1 MTFLFIL
8 TFIFSLTAGAAMY
21 EWTDNKGVV
30 NFTDNPD
37 KIPAKYLKK
46 VKKRPSITGDQTG
59 SSPAEKTQEKAPAA
73 SGQEPDTQKIE
84 KLYGGHE
91 QIWWRSRF
99 SDIRNELKAVQEGL
113 LGKKEE
119 LVGLRRQ
126 MTIYNYGRDRKAYY
140 DKLAEIEK
148 DETREK
154 ELNEQLNSLDI
165 EASKAGVP
173 AEWRQ

>member
-1 MTFLFIL
+1 M
-8 TFIFSLTAGAAMY
+8 
-21 EWTDNKGVV
+21 
-30 NFTDNPD
+30 
-37 KIPAKYLKK
+37 
-46 VKKRPSITGDQTG
+46 
-59 SSPAEKTQEKAPAA
+59 KAPAA

-154 ELNEQLNSLDI
+154 ELNEQLNSLDL
-165 EASKAGVP
+165 EASKAGIP